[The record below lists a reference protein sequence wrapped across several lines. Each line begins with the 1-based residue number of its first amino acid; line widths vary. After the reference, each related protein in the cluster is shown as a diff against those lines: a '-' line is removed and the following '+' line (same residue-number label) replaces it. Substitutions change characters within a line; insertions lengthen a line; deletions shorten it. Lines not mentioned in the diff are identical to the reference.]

1 MNGIDEVNNVQ
12 VGMSRMKPDKKKN
25 KKIILS
31 MLFKSQTRF
40 KNYTR
45 VN

>member
-12 VGMSRMKPDKKKN
+12 VGMSRMKPDKKKK

-31 MLFKSQTRF
+31 MLFKS
-40 KNYTR
+40 
-45 VN
+45 